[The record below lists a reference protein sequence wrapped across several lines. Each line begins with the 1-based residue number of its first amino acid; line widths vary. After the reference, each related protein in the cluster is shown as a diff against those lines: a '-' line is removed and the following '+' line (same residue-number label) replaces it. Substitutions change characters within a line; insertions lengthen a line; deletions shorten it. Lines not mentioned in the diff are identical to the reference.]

1 MWFCKNL
8 RERKNWVRLKKWWE
22 EQPQVSWE
30 ELVQRAADQV
40 NELEQIQRE
49 ETELQEKK
57 KLTGRNGKGVLALRV
72 CAICGVEGHLG
83 FQCAKLDG
91 GKSKKV
97 GDGQP

>member
-1 MWFCKNL
+1 MQCQSEGVCEFADSLVEIERKKQDRRVRVPSDRRWLLYMWFCKNL

-49 ETELQEKK
+49 EAELQEKK
-57 KLTGRNGKGVLALRV
+57 N
-72 CAICGVEGHLG
+72 
-83 FQCAKLDG
+83 
-91 GKSKKV
+91 
-97 GDGQP
+97 